1 MIFHRLALNFFME
14 DFNAENEMIE
24 FILCTEG
31 DVNCGSTGA
40 AHILIK
46 GALSIDLG
54 NRFKG

>member
-1 MIFHRLALNFFME
+1 ME

-24 FILCTEG
+24 FILCTER

-54 NRFKG
+54 NRFKGWSYKRGICF